1 MSYKERLVSIAKLC
15 GADYEED
22 CDLSALCSYRTG
34 GRADCRISPATEE
47 QLKTVVEELKA
58 AELPYFYLGCGSN
71 VLASDEGYRGAVI
84 CTDKLKGLSVNG
96 KIITAYA
103 GEKVADLVKFA
114 LMCSLGGAEFLNGIP
129 ASVGGVVAMNAGCYG
144 KSVADICSYAVSAS
158 GVYAAK
164 DCGFAY
170 RGSRFKKTND
180 GVIKAAFHLE
190 NAEYDQSEA
199 KAEYYRN
206 LRKNKQ
212 PKGRSCGSTFKN
224 DGYYAGKVIESCN
237 LKGVRIGS
245 ARISE
250 KHANFILAD
259 PKAKSADI
267 YSLINL
273 IKKTVKDKTGIE
285 LEEEIEF
292 LGSFSDENKF

>member
-1 MSYKERLVSIAKLC
+1 MSYTQRLVSIAKEF
-15 GADYEED
+15 GAPYEAD

-34 GRADCRISPATEE
+34 GLADCKISPENEE
-47 QLKTVVEELKA
+47 QFRNVTAAIKA
-58 AELPYFYLGCGSN
+58 SEIPYFYLGNGSN
-71 VLASDEGYRGAVI
+71 VLASDEGFRGAI
-84 CTDKLKGLSVNG
+84 ISADRLKGLSVSG
-96 KIITAYA
+96 RIITAYA

-129 ASVGGVVAMNAGCYG
+129 ASVGGVVAMNAGCFG
-144 KSVADICSYAVSAS
+144 KSVGDICSYVVSES

-164 DCGFAY
+164 DCCFSY
-170 RGSRFKKTND
+170 RESRFKTNRE
-180 GVIKAAFHLE
+180 GIVKAAFHLE
-190 NAEYDQSEA
+190 NVEYEQSEG
-199 KAEYYRN
+199 KAEYYKN

-245 ARISE
+245 ARVSE

-259 PKAKSADI
+259 PEAKSADI
-267 YSLINL
+267 YSLIRH
-273 IKKTVKDKTGIE
+273 IKKTVKDKTGID
-285 LEEEIEF
+285 LKEEIEY